1 MMHLE
6 TIGTGISEMKTTDLI
21 FAALLSAVMPLA
33 TPGKAEETVTL
44 DNGVVKVELGPSGLE
59 TIHDTQ
65 TGKTVQFAADR
76 FSLRVDGREIDSR
89 ELEPAVKKESD
100 HVAAYTYRSGD
111 YTVRAV
117 YELKEGWRFVSRQ
130 LFLTGP
136 EGKELLVE
144 KVQAFDGRV
153 NNPVADPYRLS
164 GGRYGVSLRMKDAPE
179 AESATWGCFLL
190 VQNPYTDVQAEGPQ
204 ASLTY
209 EPQMKWKSQY
219 GPFPADRLCIGT
231 YALTGN
237 TFRADMAYEWRYVQD
252 PDGFLQEGARID
264 WAEIQAVTNCARAFL
279 LEDRT
284 QSVRVHIGWCENDY
298 QIDMATEAGKLEY
311 RRIIDQAAAMG
322 CQYVLYTPSH
332 SKLAPLE
339 ECRDAWRWESNLW
352 MNLGQNI
359 RKEEW
364 IPGRDEIPP
373 DIQEILAYAKAK
385 NVKLLAYA
393 YPSMPF
399 MQDPEWT
406 RWRTEQGKEPGG
418 YLTVDTGLRSFQ
430 DWWVGK
436 LLEFC
441 EATGCAGFSFDHWWI
456 AYASDLG
463 NVSSR
468 YQQWY
473 GCRRILETLRRR
485 MPEII
490 MDGRQQ
496 YHQFGTWTWLAGTYP
511 HPMMSDEQP
520 GSFNAIPDLSTDRVN
535 GARQRYIAW
544 RLMTQDFCPV
554 EILPGYITHQTQR
567 SDAEREMRRDRYRTR
582 DWDRLGWKYNL
593 LSSIATAPFNHVINY
608 IPARDADEFNA
619 FSDDDKAFFRRWL
632 DFTDQHMDYLRNVRP
647 ILGQPM
653 IGRCDGTSAIRGNR
667 GFVFLFNPNY
677 RKMRAEFQLD
687 RSIGLEAEGGYLLEE
702 LYPVEGKYL
711 AGPGGG
717 PWDHGARVSVAMDG
731 TSARVLG
738 IRPFDAAATEPTLL
752 GAPGKARV
760 SDGVLIISDVSGPV
774 GEEVELSVWC
784 PNQAAVKSV
793 TVNGKQ
799 AAFRKRGGA
808 ILCNVT
814 FSGKPFSQA
823 QQIGDFD
830 PHFNGRVVEETFTI
844 PNRIFQQLERRRESW
859 PVEYTDDDKVAP
871 WIDSSRLLLFVQIA
885 EPYPEGHSQRAEP
898 YRKDQVGIQI
908 DGKPVDVQE
917 GYNGVYPYVTRTCMG
932 MYADVS
938 HLEPDVR
945 HRVKVTLPEGL
956 RPGQFQGLF
965 FEHVENEYTKQL
977 AE

>member
-1 MMHLE
+1 
-6 TIGTGISEMKTTDLI
+6 MKTTNLI
-21 FAALLSAVMPLA
+21 LAALLTAVMPVVA
-33 TPGKAEETVTL
+33 IGKAEDTVTL
-44 DNGVVKVELGPSGLE
+44 DNGVVKVELGPGGLE

-65 TGKTVQFAADR
+65 TGRTVQFAADR
-76 FSLRVDGREIDSR
+76 FSLRVDGREIDSG
-89 ELEPAVKKESD
+89 ELEPVVKKEGD
-100 HVAAYTYRSGD
+100 HAAGYTYQSGD

-117 YELKEGWRFVSRQ
+117 YELKDGWRFVSRQ

-136 EGKELLVE
+136 EGKEMFVE

-153 NNPVADPYRLS
+153 DNPVADPYRLS

-179 AESATWGCFLL
+179 AEDAAWGCFLL
-190 VQNPYTDVQAEGPQ
+190 VQNPYTDVQAEGAQ
-204 ASLTY
+204 VALTY
-209 EPQMKWKSQY
+209 EPQMKWKSRY

-237 TFRADMAYEWRYVQD
+237 TFRTDMAYEWRYVQD
-252 PDGFLQEGARID
+252 PDRFLQEGDRID
-264 WAEIQAVTNCARAFL
+264 WAEIEAVTNCARAFL
-279 LEDRT
+279 LEERT

-298 QIDMATEAGKLEY
+298 QIDMATEEGKIEY

-332 SKLAPLE
+332 SELAPLE

-352 MNLGQNI
+352 MNLGQKI
-359 RKEEW
+359 RKDEW

-385 NVKLLAYA
+385 DIKLLAYA

-406 RWRTEQGKEPGG
+406 RWLTEQGKKPGG

-430 DWWVGK
+430 DWWVDK
-436 LLEFC
+436 LLDFC

-456 AYASDLG
+456 AYAPDLG
-463 NVSSR
+463 NVSSK

-473 GCRRILETLRRR
+473 GCRRILETLRQR

-490 MDGRQQ
+490 LDGRQQ

-567 SDAEREMRRDRYRTR
+567 SDAERKMRRDRYRTR

-608 IPARDADEFNA
+608 IPARDPDEFNA
-619 FSDDDKAFFRRWL
+619 FSDEDKAFFRRWL
-632 DFTDQHMDYLRNVRP
+632 DFTDQNMDYLKNVRP

-677 RKMRAEFQLD
+677 RKMQAEFQLD
-687 RSIGLEAEGGYLLEE
+687 RSIGLEAEGSYLLEE
-702 LYPVEGKYL
+702 LYPVEGRYI
-711 AGPGGG
+711 AAPSGG
-717 PWDHGARVSVAMDG
+717 PWGHGARVSVAMDG
-731 TSARVLG
+731 TSAHVLR
-738 IRPFDAAATEPTLL
+738 IHPFDAARTEPTLF
-752 GAPGKARV
+752 GAPGKARI
-760 SDGVLIISDVSGPV
+760 SGGVLVLSDVSGPV

-784 PNQAAVKSV
+784 PNQAATIQTV
-793 TVNGKQ
+793 TVNGTQ
-799 AAFRKRGGA
+799 VAFDKRGDA
-808 ILCNVT
+808 VTCNVT
-814 FSGKPFSQA
+814 FAGKPFSQA
-823 QQIGDFD
+823 QQIGEYD

-844 PNRIFQQLERRRESW
+844 PNRIFQQLERRRQSW

-871 WIDSSRLLLFVQIA
+871 WIDASRLLLFVQIA
-885 EPYPEGHSQRAEP
+885 EPYPEGQSQRSAP
-898 YRKDQVGIQI
+898 YRKDQVEIQI
-908 DGKPVDVQE
+908 DGQPVEVKE

-932 MYADVS
+932 MYANVS
-938 HLEPDVR
+938 HLEPDVP

-965 FEHVENEYTKQL
+965 FEHVENEYTSELRLSKP
-977 AE
+977 